1 MSEHPFLDDQ
11 IRKQFGQNPEELS
24 SVDYVLQVILIF
36 ISQVDHIHVEG
47 SIDPETVQRESAS
60 SMLKFK
66 M

>member
-11 IRKQFGQNPEELS
+11 IGKQFGQNPEELS

-47 SIDPETVQRESAS
+47 SIDAETVQRESAS